1 MRHIRTHLCYN
12 SHMSSKPRLLIFAS
26 GSKDSGG
33 GGFEKLVESTK
44 TGVLNAEIVAVVS
57 NHENGGVKA
66 RAERLDIQ
74 FIHSPK
80 GRTREDYQKIVKD
93 TEADF
98 IALSGWVSL
107 VEGLDPK
114 NTFNIHPVWYPSKF
128 GGKGFY
134 GHHIHEAVMDA
145 YKKGEITH
153 TGITM
158 HFVTDIYDDT
168 AGIFF
173 RRRVEI
179 LPDDTPETL
188 FARVNALEHEWQPII
203 TNRVVNGEISWDG
216 KNPESMSGADIE
228 E

>member
-1 MRHIRTHLCYN
+1 MN
-12 SHMSSKPRLLIFAS
+12 KPRLLIFAS
-26 GSKDSGG
+26 GSKDGG
-33 GGFEKLVESTK
+33 GSGFQKLCESTK

-57 NHENGGVKA
+57 NHENGGVRTKA
-66 RAERLDIQ
+66 DKLGVP
-74 FIHSPK
+74 FIYSPK
-80 GRTREDYQKIVKD
+80 GRTALDYQKIVSD

-98 IALSGWVSL
+98 IALSGWLGL
-107 VEGLDPK
+107 VEGLPANK
-114 NTFNIHPVWYPSKF
+114 TFNIHPAFLPSEF
-128 GGKGFY
+128 GGTGFY
-134 GHHIHEAVMDA
+134 GHHIHEAVIDA
-145 YKKGEITH
+145 YKKGELTH

-173 RRRVEI
+173 RRRVDI

-216 KNPESMSGADIE
+216 KNPESMKGADIE

>member
-1 MRHIRTHLCYN
+1 MN
-12 SHMSSKPRLLIFAS
+12 KPRLLIFAS
-26 GSKDSGG
+26 GTKDGG
-33 GGFEKLVESTK
+33 GSGFQKLCEATQN
-44 TGVLNAEIVAVVS
+44 GALNAEIVGVVS
-57 NHENGGVKA
+57 NHENGGVRAKA
-66 RAERLDIQ
+66 DKFGVP
-74 FIHSPK
+74 FIYSPK
-80 GRTREDYQKIVKD
+80 GRTALDYKRMVRD

-98 IALSGWVSL
+98 ISLSGWLGL
-107 VEGLDPK
+107 VEGLDPAK
-114 NTFNIHPVWYPSKF
+114 TFNIHPVWYPSKF

-134 GHHIHEAVMDA
+134 GHHIHEAVIDA
-145 YKKGEITH
+145 YKKGELTH

-173 RRRVEI
+173 RRQVDI

-188 FARVNALEHEWQPII
+188 FARVNTLEHEWQPII

-216 KNPESMSGADIE
+216 KNPDSMRGADIE